1 MIKYVFENELEGNIY
16 VDPMGNR
23 LWKETDE
30 YVIVLGKEKPRPV
43 HTPIA
48 LIMKDGEWVSK
59 QLEFD
64 FG

>member
-1 MIKYVFENELEGNIY
+1 MIKYVFEDEIQDNIR
-16 VDPMGNR
+16 VDSMGNR

-30 YVIVLGKEKPRPV
+30 YVIVLGKEKPRPI

-48 LIMKDGEWVSK
+48 LVWNDGQWVDK

>member
-1 MIKYVFENELEGNIY
+1 MIKYVFEDDLAGNIY
-16 VDPMGNR
+16 VDSMGNR

-30 YVIVLGKEKPRPV
+30 YVIVLDKTSPRPK

-48 LIMKDGEWVSK
+48 LVMKDGQWVDK